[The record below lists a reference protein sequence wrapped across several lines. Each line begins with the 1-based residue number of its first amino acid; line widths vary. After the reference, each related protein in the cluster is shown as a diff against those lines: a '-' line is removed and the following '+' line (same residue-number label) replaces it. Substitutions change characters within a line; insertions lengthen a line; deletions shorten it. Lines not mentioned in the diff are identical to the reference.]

1 MKKTSEKEITKE
13 EWIRDENDMLIPYF
27 NLNPKPNASQ
37 MILELE
43 RFCEDNGFKPIFN
56 DAEMLEEIDLYWVL
70 KENPLAM
77 INQPPIAFNLKAEK
91 GAVRIYAGSYFNDFR
106 LVTSTGTRESCALT
120 DLEIKAGSLFINGKE
135 FVV

>member
-1 MKKTSEKEITKE
+1 MKKTSEKEIKE
-13 EWIRDENDMLIPYF
+13 EWRKDENDMLIPYF

-43 RFCEDNGFKPIFN
+43 HFCQDNGFKPIFN

-77 INQPPIAFNLKAEK
+77 INQPPFAFNLKAKK
-91 GAVRIYAGSYFNDFR
+91 GAVRIYAGSYFNDFS
-106 LVTSTGTRESCALT
+106 LITSTGASESCALS
-120 DLEIKAGSLFINGKE
+120 DLRIGEGSLFINGKE